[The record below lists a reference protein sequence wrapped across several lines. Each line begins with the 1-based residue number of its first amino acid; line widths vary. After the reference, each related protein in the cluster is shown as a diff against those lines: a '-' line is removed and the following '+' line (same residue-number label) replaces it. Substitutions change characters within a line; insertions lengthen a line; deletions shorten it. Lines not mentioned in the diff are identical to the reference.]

1 MLALEDVV
9 PLRICAFRYPAIH
22 PLAGQPGVDL
32 AFAVRHPDG
41 VGLYDTGFGR
51 GHAWVDEVFDPKCND
66 IRDLM
71 RAEGIEPADVRWIVH
86 SHLHFDHCGY
96 DRLFPGIPVLVQRV
110 ELDAAR
116 AENYTIREWAFFEG
130 VRHLAL
136 DGDSE
141 IAPGV
146 RALVTPGHTPG
157 HQSLAIE
164 TTSGIAV
171 MAGHAVFSVSE
182 WRGDAPTMETSDDG
196 RRSAD
201 RLRALDPVAVFFS
214 HDDAVWRR
222 RDGAPIPDSPLT

>member
-1 MLALEDVV
+1 MLALEDIV
-9 PLRICAFRYPAIH
+9 PLRVCAFPYPAIH
-22 PLAGQPGVDL
+22 PLAGRPGVDL

-51 GHAWVDEVFDPKCND
+51 GHAWVDDVFDPRCED
-66 IRDLM
+66 IRDLL
-71 RAEGIEPADVRWIVH
+71 RATAIEASEVRWIVH

-96 DRLFPGIPVLVQRV
+96 DRFFPGIPVLVQRA
-110 ELDAAR
+110 ELDAAK
-116 AENYTIREWAFFEG
+116 AENYTIAEWAFFDG
-130 VRHLAL
+130 VQHVAL

-146 RALVTPGHTPG
+146 RALATPGHTPG

-171 MAGHAVFSVSE
+171 LAGHAVFSVAE
-182 WRGDAPTMETSDDG
+182 WRREVPSMETSDDG

-222 RDGAPIPDSPLT
+222 TDAAPRRASQP

>member
-22 PLAGQPGVDL
+22 PRAGQPGVDL

-51 GHAWVDEVFDPKCND
+51 GHAWVDEVFDPKCDD

-96 DRLFPGIPVLVQRV
+96 DRFFPGIPVLVQRA
-110 ELDAAR
+110 ELDAAK
-116 AENYTIREWAFFEG
+116 AERYTIPEWAFFEG
-130 VRHLAL
+130 VRHVAL
-136 DGDSE
+136 EGDSE

-146 RALVTPGHTPG
+146 RALATPGHTPG

-171 MAGHAVFSVSE
+171 IAGHAVFSASE
-182 WRGDAPTMETSDDG
+182 WRGDAPPTESSDDG

-222 RDGAPIPDSPLT
+222 R